1 MHKAGYL
8 THQRMKEPGS
18 LYATHFIRFL
28 IHCTLF
34 ILGKDEGKVIT
45 MAGKHKDPKKF
56 QNPAPGQYEKE
67 KADKV
72 IYGSQQYSF
81 GLRPEEKIKARA
93 PAPNAYDPEKA
104 DTILEK
110 QVKYTF
116 GLKPEDMKKFNAP
129 APNAYNPEDMKKF
142 NAPAPNA

>member
-104 DTILEK
+104 DTIIVITIFWSVLVGCRCIK
-110 QVKYTF
+110 LFQIF
-116 GLKPEDMKKFNAP
+116 GLQSKGVSWICI
-129 APNAYNPEDMKKF
+129 
-142 NAPAPNA
+142 

>member
-8 THQRMKEPGS
+8 THQRMKQGS
-18 LYATHFIRFL
+18 LYASYSHFIRSKFNTL
-28 IHCTLF
+28 CTLF

-45 MAGKHKDPKKF
+45 MAGKHRDPKKL
-56 QNPAPGQYEKE
+56 QTPAPGQYEKE

-81 GLRPEEKIKARA
+81 GLRPEQKIKSIA

-110 QVKYTF
+110 
-116 GLKPEDMKKFNAP
+116 
-129 APNAYNPEDMKKF
+129 
-142 NAPAPNA
+142 